1 MEFSQLTR
9 TDKPLPL
16 NANFEAYRD
25 SAELIKVRKEIRAR
39 QQLQAQEV
47 SDENVDGSTKKMTP
61 EDKVKKILV
70 NLLVE
75 LKPIKWDERDF
86 LLQSIKLPEIRSLIA
101 DFMQTFKRPQVIHKD
116 SYDALADIG
125 KSMLDML

>member
-61 EDKVKKILV
+61 EDKVK
-70 NLLVE
+70 
-75 LKPIKWDERDF
+75 
-86 LLQSIKLPEIRSLIA
+86 
-101 DFMQTFKRPQVIHKD
+101 
-116 SYDALADIG
+116 
-125 KSMLDML
+125 